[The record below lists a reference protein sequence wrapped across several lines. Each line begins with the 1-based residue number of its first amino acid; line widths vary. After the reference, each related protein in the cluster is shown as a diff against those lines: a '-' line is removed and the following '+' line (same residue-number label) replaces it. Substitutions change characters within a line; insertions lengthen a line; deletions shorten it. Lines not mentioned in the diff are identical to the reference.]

1 MTPAPAPGA
10 GGVGSSMAQLQVLSG
25 KRQGFVLD
33 IDAEVG
39 GDVVVDVGNRKTAK
53 LSIRD
58 PWISWNHAKV
68 TREGGKFY
76 VEDTGSSN
84 GTWVNGEKVKRRELK
99 PNDVIY
105 FGKTKVKFAVLTS
118 SASSSASTVAMS
130 PAGGSE
136 APTPAAGEKGQP
148 WWDRVIEGGGDAG
161 GSDAAVAQL
170 QAQLRDE
177 RRMREALEKFL
188 EVPRGT
194 ALGDAAKAGQLEQ
207 RVRELEAEL
216 ERARVQT
223 PQVDEAALEKLR
235 REHAS
240 RVVELETKAQTA
252 EAKVVDLEAR
262 VKDRSEQAKKE
273 VARAREKL
281 QAEIDELKKALDDA
295 RAAATAAA
303 QGDEA
308 LTAARE
314 RGDRLEQELEEV
326 RARALE
332 AEKRAD
338 DAQQELRSHQA
349 SATSEGE
356 VERLTKLLE
365 EARTEAAH
373 WQEEHKKV
381 VQEIDEI
388 SMEQIEIEDELKR
401 RVAELEAKLGGGAP
415 DPDAEPA
422 EA

>member
-1 MTPAPAPGA
+1 MNLAAPGA

-33 IDAEVG
+33 IGAEE
-39 GDVVVDVGNRKTAK
+39 VVDVGNRKTAK

-58 PWISWNHAKV
+58 PWISWNHAKI
-68 TREGGKFY
+68 TQESGKFWL
-76 VEDTGSSN
+76 EDTGSSN
-84 GTWVNGEKVKRRELK
+84 GTWVNGEKVKRRELR

-118 SASSSASTVAMS
+118 SASPAASTAVMS
-130 PAGGSE
+130 PGA
-136 APTPAAGEKGQP
+136 AAGAASGGGEQP
-148 WWDRVIEGGGDAG
+148 WWDRVIEGGAG
-161 GSDAAVAQL
+161 GAPAGLEQL
-170 QAQLRDE
+170 DAQLREE
-177 RRMREALEKFL
+177 RRMREALERFL
-188 EVPRGT
+188 DVPRGT
-194 ALGDAAKAGQLEQ
+194 ALGDAARAGQLEQ
-207 RVRELEAEL
+207 RVRELEREL
-216 ERARVQT
+216 EQARVQQK
-223 PQVDEAALEKLR
+223 PQVDQGALDALRRDHEAALEKVR
-235 REHAS
+235 REHS
-240 RVVELETKAQTA
+240 TRVVELETRAQTA

-273 VARAREKL
+273 VTRAREKL
-281 QAEIDELKKALDDA
+281 QVEIDELKKALDEA

-314 RGDRLEQELEEV
+314 RGDRLEQELEEA

-338 DAQQELRSHQA
+338 DALQELRSHQA
-349 SATSEGE
+349 ASTSESE
-356 VERLTKLLE
+356 LERLTKLLE
-365 EARTEAAH
+365 EARADAAH

-401 RVAELEAKLGGGAP
+401 RVAELEAKLAGTA
-415 DPDAEPA
+415 DTEPA